1 MCVCVLY
8 IQKIKKKKMIW
19 FYSIRI
25 DTYESALIKYLSFFL
40 TLYIYYYCS

>member
-1 MCVCVLY
+1 MCVYCIY
-8 IQKIKKKKMIW
+8 RKSKKKMIW